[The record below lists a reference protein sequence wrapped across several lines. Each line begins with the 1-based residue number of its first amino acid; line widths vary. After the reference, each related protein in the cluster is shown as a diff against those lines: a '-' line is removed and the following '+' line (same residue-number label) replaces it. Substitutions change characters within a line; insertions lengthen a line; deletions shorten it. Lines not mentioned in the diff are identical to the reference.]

1 MLEAYFTAHP
11 PQTIGEATSK
21 IYEMTGIERS
31 PTQVSAFLKRLGMQR
46 RKVGF
51 VPGKSGTPEKIAQQE
66 QFREEE
72 LEPLLELAK
81 SGKQAVFLWMLLIL
95 FTPLF

>member
-1 MLEAYFTAHP
+1 MGFLSPFNCIELRSHP
-11 PQTIGEATSK
+11 
-21 IYEMTGIERS
+21 
-31 PTQVSAFLKRLGMQR
+31 LGMHR

>member
-1 MLEAYFTAHP
+1 MKQSNYQGRPSLLNAHAETLEAYFTAHP

-31 PTQVSAFLKRLGMQR
+31 PTQVSAFLQRLGMQR

-51 VPGKSGTPEKIAQQE
+51 VPGKSGIPEKIAQQE
-66 QFREEE
+66 
-72 LEPLLELAK
+72 
-81 SGKQAVFLWMLLIL
+81 
-95 FTPLF
+95 